1 MEEFAPILFCPFSS
15 SFLKKGEFLME
26 NLIIYKKNYYK
37 VNTMV
42 IYMYFCLL

>member
-15 SFLKKGEFLME
+15 SFLKKGEFWME